1 MNAFNLLQ
9 ALVLSVGLVAHTMA
23 QTGAPADPASA
34 LFTADSTL
42 GAAAHARSAHDAL
55 AAMLAA
61 DAVMPDPARS
71 GFAEG
76 RAAVLEAV
84 LRDTLFR
91 DGRLSWQPVRAGI
104 SADGR
109 HGLTIGVMQLTT
121 ARGQTRRFKYLAYW
135 VRGAEGWQARVWR
148 RVPVTASVTTPVTT
162 PAATPAAAPAA
173 EGSVATGAS
182 APWLPRSTALALEGE
197 SLQRAQAELAGME
210 QRFSDSASEV
220 GIGPAFLAFGADDAW
235 HVGSPTDAGFTRG
248 NAAIARAVQGDA
260 PAGTSPVTWSAD
272 RALVAASGDLGVTL
286 GYIVPVTARPDGS
299 RPRFPFFTI
308 WRREASGWKY
318 IAE

>member
-1 MNAFNLLQ
+1 MIAFNVLQ
-9 ALVLSVGLVAHTMA
+9 VLVLGAGLVA
-23 QTGAPADPASA
+23 QVFVGSAPDRHAAAA
-34 LFTADSTL
+34 LFTADSAL
-42 GAAAHARSAHDAL
+42 GAAASARGVRDAL
-55 AAMLAA
+55 TAMLAA
-61 DAVMPDPARS
+61 DVVMPDPARGS
-71 GFAEG
+71 FAEG
-76 RAAVLEAV
+76 RAAVLEAA

-91 DGRLSWQPVRAGI
+91 DGRITWQPVRAGI
-104 SADGR
+104 SGDGR

-121 ARGQTRRFKYLAYW
+121 ASGQSRRFKYLAYW

-148 RVPVTASVTTPVTT
+148 RVPVSA
-162 PAATPAAAPAA
+162 PAAAPAA
-173 EGSVATGAS
+173 EGSAATDAC
-182 APWLPRSTALALEGE
+182 APWLPRIAALALADE

-210 QRFSDSASEV
+210 RRFSDSAAES

-235 HVGSPTDAGFTRG
+235 HVGSPADAGFTRG

-260 PAGTSPVTWSAD
+260 PAGTSPLTWSAD
-272 RALVAASGDLGVTL
+272 RALVAVSGDLGVTL